1 MPYFKWKK
9 YKIKMPKKGVFKWV
23 VYDDRLKLLFKSG
36 RRLSK
41 IEPGT
46 QKGNLFC
53 KRTNPIYKNRP
64 ITEKEKFNRAC
75 WSCRGNK
82 SISNKMFYGK
92 AKQIS
97 RNDFYNNN

>member
-9 YKIKMPKKGVFKWV
+9 YKFKMLRKGIFKWL
-23 VYDDRLKLLFKSG
+23 VYNDNAKLLFLAG
-36 RRLSK
+36 RRSSK
-41 IEPGT
+41 IQPGT
-46 QKGNLFC
+46 KKGNAFC

-75 WSCRGNK
+75 WSCKGNK
-82 SISNKMFYGK
+82 SISNKMFYGE

-97 RNDFYNNN
+97 RNDFYNS